1 MEFVTPII
9 QQVCIMYLLIIV
21 GIVAFRCN
29 LFNRETA
36 SQLSSI
42 LVKVVT
48 PAVIIQAFQI
58 KFDSNLAKGLLVAAT
73 LSIITHLVGILLS
86 LALVRKSGTSR
97 RYLSDRLAI
106 IFSNCGFIGIPLV
119 FAIFGSIGVFY
130 CSMYMAVYNIF
141 LWTYGVSTFNNSFS
155 PRNLLK
161 VFLSPQIIGTIVGIL
176 FFLFSVRLPPM
187 LFSANKY
194 IADLNTPL
202 AMIIVGSYI
211 AQTDVF
217 EAIRDMRLY
226 VISLLRILLVPAI
239 LLAVLF
245 FWRVDRNIAGA
256 VFISASCPVGA
267 MTMILADQF
276 DADPV
281 HASRLITISTLLSV
295 LSLPVMLTLFHL
307 ISA

>member
-1 MEFVTPII
+1 MEFITPII
-9 QQVCIMYLLIIV
+9 EQVCIMYLLIIV

-36 SQLSSI
+36 SQLSGI
-42 LVKVVT
+42 LVKIVT

-58 KFDSNLAKGLLVAAT
+58 KFDSSLAKGLLVAAA
-73 LSIITHLVGILLS
+73 LAIITHLVGIVLS
-86 LALVRKSGTSR
+86 LALVRKTADSR
-97 RYLSDRLAI
+97 QYLSDRLAI
-106 IFSNCGFIGIPLV
+106 IFSNCGFFGIPLV
-119 FAIFGSIGVFY
+119 FAIFGNIGVFY
-130 CSMYMAVYNIF
+130 CSMYMAVYNVL
-141 LWTYGVSTFNNSFS
+141 LWTYGVSTFSNSFS

-161 VFLSPQIIGTIVGIL
+161 VILSPQIIGTVVGIL
-176 FFLFSVRLPPM
+176 FFLLSVRLPSM
-187 LFSANKY
+187 LISTTKY

-211 AQTDVF
+211 AQTDIF
-217 EAIRDMRLY
+217 GAIRDLRLY
-226 VISLLRILLVPAI
+226 VISSLRILLVPAV

-256 VFISASCPVGA
+256 IFISAACPVGA

-295 LSLPVMLTLFHL
+295 FSLPVMLTLFHL
-307 ISA
+307 VTG

>member
-1 MEFVTPII
+1 MEFVAPII
-9 QQVCIMYLLIIV
+9 QQVCIMYLLTIV
-21 GIVAFRCN
+21 GLVAFRCN

-36 SQLSSI
+36 SQVSAI
-42 LVKVVT
+42 LVKIVT

-58 KFDSNLAKGLLVAAT
+58 KFDSSLAKGLLVAAA
-73 LSIITHLVGILLS
+73 LAVITHLVGIVLS
-86 LALVRKSGTSR
+86 LALVRKTADSR

-119 FAIFGSIGVFY
+119 FAIFGNIGVFY
-130 CSMYMAVYNIF
+130 CSMYMAVYNVM
-141 LWTYGVSTFNNSFS
+141 LWTYGVSTFSKSFS

-161 VFLSPQIIGTIVGIL
+161 VFLSPQIIGTVVGIL
-176 FFLFSVRLPPM
+176 FFLFSIRLPSM
-187 LFSANKY
+187 LLSANKY

-202 AMIIVGSYI
+202 AMLVVGSYI
-211 AQTDVF
+211 AQTDIL

-226 VISLLRILLVPAI
+226 AISLLRILLVPSVM
-239 LLAVLF
+239 LAVLF

-256 VFISASCPVGA
+256 ILISASCPVGA
-267 MTMILADQF
+267 MTMILADQY

-295 LSLPVMLTLFHL
+295 VSLPVMLTLFHMVT
-307 ISA
+307 A